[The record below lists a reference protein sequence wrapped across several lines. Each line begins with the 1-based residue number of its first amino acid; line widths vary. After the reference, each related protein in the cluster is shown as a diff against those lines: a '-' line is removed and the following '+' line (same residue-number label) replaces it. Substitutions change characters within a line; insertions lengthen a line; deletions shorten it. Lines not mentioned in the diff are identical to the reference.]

1 MPVRLTETAIS
12 KALRDVS
19 ESGARR
25 DLADAGCPGLRLR
38 LTPAGGKSWV
48 LACRDRLGRMRRF
61 LLGSFPDMGV
71 SEARD
76 EARAMHAKVKAGA
89 DPVADRRRDR
99 AIGRDAK
106 AGIGTLAAVLD
117 IYEAHKGKTLKS

>member
-1 MPVRLTETAIS
+1 MPVRLTETAI
-12 KALRDVS
+12 ARAARDVA

-38 LTPAGGKSWV
+38 LTPSGGKSWA
-48 LACRDRLGRMRRF
+48 LACRDRLGGMRRF
-61 LLGSFPDMGV
+61 PLGKFPAMGL
-71 SEARD
+71 SEARN
-76 EARAMHAKVKAGA
+76 EARAMYARVRTGA

-99 AIGRDAK
+99 AIGKDAK

-117 IYEAHKGKTLKS
+117 IYEAHKG